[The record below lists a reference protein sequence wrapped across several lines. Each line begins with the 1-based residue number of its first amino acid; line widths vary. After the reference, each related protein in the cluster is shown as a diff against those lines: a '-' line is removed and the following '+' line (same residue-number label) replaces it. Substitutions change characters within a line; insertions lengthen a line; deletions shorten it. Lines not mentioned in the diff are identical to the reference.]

1 MSFVLCINRA
11 DIKADTRVFVR
22 CDLDVPLHE
31 GRIGETFRL
40 NACLKTLSY
49 ISNRGA
55 IPVIAG
61 HIGRPHGR
69 FVATLS
75 TKYLQVYFTSH
86 LRGRFEVLEN
96 LRFDIREEIGDP
108 SYAEELARNIQL
120 YVNESFAT
128 CHRNSASITGLPRLL
143 PAFAG
148 FQLTKEVEML
158 NKVLYDPPRPLTVIV
173 GGAKVESKAPL
184 IAKFAD
190 VADCVLVGGKV
201 ALELKPSNNKVRL
214 PVDYVDT
221 MDIGSRTLEA
231 WRNILLGSKTI
242 VWAGPMGMF
251 EDERYQ
257 TGTKSIAEIVA
268 QAVSAGSFGVVGG
281 GDTITALTK
290 FGLTDKF
297 SFISTGGS
305 AMLEYLVAGN
315 LPGIQVLH

>member
-1 MSFVLCINRA
+1 M
-11 DIKADTRVFVR
+11 
-22 CDLDVPLHE
+22 
-31 GRIGETFRL
+31 
-40 NACLKTLSY
+40 
-49 ISNRGA
+49 
-55 IPVIAG
+55 
-61 HIGRPHGR
+61 
-69 FVATLS
+69 
-75 TKYLQVYFTSH
+75 
-86 LRGRFEVLEN
+86 
-96 LRFDIREEIGDP
+96 
-108 SYAEELARNIQL
+108 
-120 YVNESFAT
+120 
-128 CHRNSASITGLPRLL
+128 
-143 PAFAG
+143 
-148 FQLTKEVEML
+148 
-158 NKVLYDPPRPLTVIV
+158 
-173 GGAKVESKAPL
+173 
-184 IAKFAD
+184 
-190 VADCVLVGGKV
+190 LVGGKV

>member
-1 MSFVLCINRA
+1 MVCINRA
-11 DIKADTRVFVR
+11 NIKADTRIFVR

-31 GRIGETFRL
+31 GVISETFRL
-40 NACLKTLSY
+40 DACLKTLSY
-49 ISNRGA
+49 IINRGA
-55 IPVIAG
+55 VPVIAG
-61 HIGRPHGR
+61 HVGRPHGR

-75 TKYLQVYFTSH
+75 TKYLQAYFTAH

-108 SYAEELARNIQL
+108 SYAEELARNCQM

-128 CHRNSASITGLPRLL
+128 CHRKSASITGIPRLL

-158 NKVLYDPPRPLTVIV
+158 NKVLYDPPRPLTAII
-173 GGAKVESKAPL
+173 GGAKAESKAPL
-184 IAKFAD
+184 ITKFAD
-190 VADCVLVGGKV
+190 IADYVLVGGKV
-201 ALELKPSNNKVRL
+201 ALEAGPMGSKVQL
-214 PVDYVDT
+214 PVDNVDA

-231 WRNILLGSKTI
+231 WRNILLGSRTI

-257 TGTKSIAEIVA
+257 AGTRGVAELIAN
-268 QAVSAGSFGVVGG
+268 AVSAGCFAIAGG
-281 GDTITALTK
+281 GDTAAALTK
-290 FGLTDKF
+290 FGLFDKF

-305 AMLEYLVAGN
+305 AMLEYLVSGN